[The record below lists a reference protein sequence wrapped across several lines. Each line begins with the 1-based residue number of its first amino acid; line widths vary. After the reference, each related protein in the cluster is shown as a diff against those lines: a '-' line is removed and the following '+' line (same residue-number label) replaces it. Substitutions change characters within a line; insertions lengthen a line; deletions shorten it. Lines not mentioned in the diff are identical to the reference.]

1 MKQIEVGDVGCI
13 VERIDPE
20 KGEFIIG
27 NVLKIRDDCDTIYV
41 MDFSGNVHSTVKH
54 CFKNNIDEIN
64 SLIEVLKGRITFYE
78 NIQKKAEENGKCWER
93 CIEKRTKTPD
103 QYSDSKSDEFFELLV
118 YANYQVQKFDRIYWD
133 YDDKIIA
140 CAYRVEILEEALK
153 YAKYDKASKEEAIQ
167 EIVKDMEGATYNC
180 VTNSSTT
187 KITIT
192 FNN

>member
-1 MKQIEVGDVGCI
+1 MKKLKVGDVGCI

-27 NVLKIRDDCDTIYV
+27 SIVKLSEDCDTIYV
-41 MDFSGNVHSTVKH
+41 MDFDGNVHHTVQH
-54 CFKNNIDEIN
+54 CFKNKVEEIN
-64 SLIEVLKGRITFYE
+64 PLIETLNKRIDYYG
-78 NIQKKAEENGKCWER
+78 NLQKKAEENGKSWTR

-103 QYSDSKSDEFFELLV
+103 QYSDSKPESFFELLV
-118 YANYQVQKFDRIYWD
+118 YANDQANKFDGIYWD
-133 YDDKIIA
+133 YDDKISS
-140 CAYRVEILEEALK
+140 CTCRVEILEEALK
-153 YAKYDKASKEEAIQ
+153 YAEYETSKEQAIQ

-180 VTNSSTT
+180 VTNSGKT